1 MRHYTDIKKTGGAQM
16 AFGKNLKELR
26 ESENLTQGEL
36 AEKIGVSQVAI
47 SQFERGETN
56 PKLTTLKLLAGFF
69 RTSVERLTQ

>member
-1 MRHYTDIKKTGGAQM
+1 M

-56 PKLTTLKLLAGFF
+56 PKLTTLKLIAGFF

>member
-1 MRHYTDIKKTGGAQM
+1 M
-16 AFGKNLKELR
+16 AFSKNLKELR
-26 ESENLTQGEL
+26 EGENLTQGEL

-47 SQFERGETN
+47 SQFEQGIRN